1 MSTKRLAKFVYRDRN
16 LSPQSLAGGLLA
28 GAGRLVF
35 LLAGLAFCSAAMQA
49 NARDDYKQ
57 YGDLKVFYSAFPS
70 TFISPEIARA
80 NNLTRGVDRGL
91 VNVATMKDLGT
102 GLPTVV
108 SGEVLNIMQQSQKLS
123 FIEIREGSTVYY
135 LAPFDFDNRDYL
147 TFKIRI
153 RAKPEALAYDFKFQK
168 IMYIDR

>member
-1 MSTKRLAKFVYRDRN
+1 MSTKNLAKFVYRDRN
-16 LSPQSLAGGLLA
+16 LSPQSLAGCLRA
-28 GAGRLVF
+28 VAGRLVL
-35 LLAGLAFCSAAMQA
+35 LLAGLAFCSAAQA
-49 NARDDYKQ
+49 NAREDYKQ
-57 YGDLKVFYSAFPS
+57 HGDLKVFYSAFPS
-70 TFISPEIARA
+70 TFIPPEIARA

-108 SGEVLNIMQQSQKLS
+108 SGEVLNIMQQSQTLS

-153 RAKPEALAYDFKFQK
+153 RAKPEAPAYDFKFQK

>member
-1 MSTKRLAKFVYRDRN
+1 MSTESLAKFVYRDRN
-16 LSPQSLAGGLLA
+16 LSPQSLASGLRA
-28 GAGRLVF
+28 SAGRLVL
-35 LLAGLAFCSAAMQA
+35 LLACLAFYSSAAQA
-49 NARDDYKQ
+49 NGREDYKQ
-57 YGDLKVFYSAFPS
+57 HGDLKIFYSAFPS
-70 TFISPEIARA
+70 TFIAPEIALA

-108 SGEVLNIMQQSQKLS
+108 SGEVLNIMQQSQTLS
-123 FIEIREGSTVYY
+123 FVEIREGSTVYY

-153 RAKPEALAYDFKFQK
+153 RANPEAPAYDFKFQK

>member
-1 MSTKRLAKFVYRDRN
+1 M
-16 LSPQSLAGGLLA
+16 
-28 GAGRLVF
+28 
-35 LLAGLAFCSAAMQA
+35 
-49 NARDDYKQ
+49 
-57 YGDLKVFYSAFPS
+57 
-70 TFISPEIARA
+70 
-80 NNLTRGVDRGL
+80 DRGL

-108 SGEVLNIMQQSQKLS
+108 SGEVLNIMQQSQTLS
-123 FIEIREGSTVYY
+123 FVEIREGSTVYY

-153 RAKPEALAYDFKFQK
+153 RANPEAPAYDFKFQK